1 MNPSP
6 IGYAGGLAVWIM
18 AAVGLYGLYY
28 LGCLAIWQ
36 IRYRR
41 DMKRRLKDWR

>member
-1 MNPSP
+1 MTPWTY
-6 IGYAGGLAVWIM
+6 GAGLAVWIM
-18 AAVGLYGLYY
+18 AAVGLYGLYR

-41 DMKRRLKDWR
+41 DMKRRLKEK